1 MDNKNQILFELLS
14 ENTESLQMKEE
25 KYFYNGV
32 AVPRVTEVISKM
44 ISEEYLLYWA
54 NALGFK
60 HQGYKKTVDAA
71 ANIGSEAHD
80 LISRFLNGE
89 TFTTNN
95 IPYLG
100 FRKWWM
106 DISANN
112 TVEVIGSEVPLSCPY
127 FGGTYDLL
135 VKINGLLYLVDFKTS
150 NHVNY
155 KYYLQLSA
163 YKYMLE
169 LQGYTISGCIIL
181 QLNKK
186 EIAYTEY
193 LLIFSNPD
201 HVEFINRC
209 FNTFLSLLYG
219 YYNISQCERMYNN
232 IFQRR

>member
-80 LISRFLNGE
+80 LISRFLKGE
-89 TFTTNN
+89 TFTSNN

-100 FRKWWM
+100 FRKWWI

-112 TVEVIGSEVPLSCPY
+112 TVEVVGSEVPLSCPY

-150 NHVNY
+150 NHVSY

-169 LQGYTISGCIIL
+169 LQGYTLSGCIIL

-193 LLIFSNPD
+193 PLIFSNPN
-201 HVEFINRC
+201 HLEFINRC

-219 YYNISQCERMYNN
+219 YYNINQCERMYND
-232 IFQRR
+232 IF